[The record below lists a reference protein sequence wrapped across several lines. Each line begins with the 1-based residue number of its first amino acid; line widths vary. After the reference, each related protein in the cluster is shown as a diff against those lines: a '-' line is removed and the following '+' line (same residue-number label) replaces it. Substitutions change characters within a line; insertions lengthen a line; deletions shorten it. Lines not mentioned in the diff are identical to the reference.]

1 MNTRTL
7 GKNGP
12 AVSAIGL
19 GCMGMSEF
27 YGTTDDA
34 ESIRVIHRALDCGI
48 TMLDTADMYGFGHN
62 ERLIGKALASRSG
75 DVFLA
80 TKCGIVRKQG
90 EYRRTISNSPE
101 YIRSSVEASLKRLGR
116 SHIDLYYLHR
126 IDAAT
131 PLEDSIGEL
140 SRLVDEGKI
149 RHIGLSEV
157 SPGTIE
163 KAEKIHHI
171 TAIQSEYSLFTR
183 EAEERLLPTLSRL
196 GIGFVPY
203 SPMGRGLL
211 SGKLEKKDIAQ
222 ENDLRRVLPRTGENF
237 DANMQLVKQLG
248 DIASTVKISPAQ
260 AALSWVLSKSETIVP
275 IPGTKREKYLL
286 ENAAAADIILDD
298 GILRRLE
305 ELFVPGSAQGE
316 RYTQEGM
323 KGIE

>member
-1 MNTRTL
+1 MNMRTL

-12 AVSAIGL
+12 SVSAIGL

-27 YGTTDDA
+27 YGKADDD
-34 ESIRVIHRALDCGI
+34 ESIRVIHRALGCGI

-62 ERLIGKALASRSG
+62 ERLIGNALSAWSG

-80 TKCGIVRKQG
+80 TKCGIVRKPG
-90 EYRRTISNSPE
+90 EYRRTISNDPG
-101 YIRSSVEASLKRLGR
+101 YIRSSVEGSLKRLGR
-116 SHIDLYYLHR
+116 DHIDLYYLHR
-126 IDAAT
+126 IDAST

-149 RHIGLSEV
+149 RYIGLSEV
-157 SPGTIE
+157 SPATIE
-163 KAEKIHHI
+163 KADRIHHI

-183 EAEERLLPTLSRL
+183 EAEEGLLPTLDRL

-211 SGKLEKKDIAQ
+211 SGKLEKKDIADAT
-222 ENDLRRVLPRTGENF
+222 DLRRLLPRTGENF
-237 DANMQLVKQLG
+237 DENMRLVKTLEE
-248 DIASTVKISPAQ
+248 IALSVRITPAQ
-260 AALSWVLSKSETIVP
+260 TALSWVLSKGETIVP

-286 ENAAAADIILDD
+286 ENAAAAEITLDS
-298 GILRRLE
+298 GTLRRLD
-305 ELFVPGSAQGE
+305 ELFAPGAAKGN
-316 RYTQEGM
+316 RYTEEGM